1 MRKELSVNDGQIGKN
16 HTRTVKRGDQ
26 VYEQRQ
32 RQTLATEPKSIPR
45 QRSSVIPKV
54 RSDINHAICQF
65 LGVEQPSPQE
75 WQSVVYL
82 IPEDLD
88 LEFDRLFQKLKGGKI
103 ESA

>member
-1 MRKELSVNDGQIGKN
+1 MGKN
-16 HTRTVKRGDQ
+16 HIRKVKRGDQ

-32 RQTLATEPKSIPR
+32 RQSSATEPKSIPR

-82 IPEDLD
+82 VPEDLD